1 VHQPFLP
8 CALVLPETN
17 TASGCCCW
25 ACQAFESLSLLAH
38 VELGAS
44 LISIWKPTLDVKHDG
59 ETPLAVCPRLGAS
72 PFPTFPSYS
81 RPQALGHDRSGPAND
96 RVAGCGSRP
105 RWNITH
111 QYIHLT
117 LDFLRHLRKLVC
129 ESSADTWTR
138 IGGNT
143 NHPRRVDHTQVPS
156 LMTTAS
162 PRHGHEAIV

>member
-1 VHQPFLP
+1 MHQPFLP

-17 TASGCCCW
+17 TASGCRCW
-25 ACQAFESLSLLAH
+25 ACQASKVSACWRTLSA
-38 VELGAS
+38 VRRSSPFGS
-44 LISIWKPTLDVKHDG
+44 QPWISSMTARRRSPS
-59 ETPLAVCPRLGAS
+59 ARAS

-81 RPQALGHDRSGPAND
+81 LPQALGHDRSGPAND

-129 ESSADTWTR
+129 KSSADTWIR

-143 NHPRRVDHTQVPS
+143 NHPRRVDRPQLPS
-156 LMTTAS
+156 LMATAGH
-162 PRHGHEAIV
+162 RHEAIVW